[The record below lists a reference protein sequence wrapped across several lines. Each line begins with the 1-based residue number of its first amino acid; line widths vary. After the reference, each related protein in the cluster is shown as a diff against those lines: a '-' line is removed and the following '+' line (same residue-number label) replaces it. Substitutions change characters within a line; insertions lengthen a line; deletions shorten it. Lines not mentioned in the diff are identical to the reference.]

1 MEPAVQ
7 IFAEDIDATIRRFV
21 RVPFT
26 DASTL
31 AEIGLDSLT
40 TLRVVAELVPDPDR
54 EIDLAELAD
63 LKTLGRFRA
72 WVAGQVAR

>member
-1 MEPAVQ
+1 MDPAVR
-7 IFAEDIDATIRRFV
+7 ISAEEIDATIRRFV

-26 DASTL
+26 DESTL
-31 AEIGLDSLT
+31 TGIGLDSLT
-40 TLRVVAELVPDPDR
+40 TLRVVAALVPDTDR

-63 LKTLGRFRA
+63 LETLGQFRA

>member
-1 MEPAVQ
+1 MDPAVHT
-7 IFAEDIDATIRRFV
+7 FVDDIDATIRRFV

-40 TLRVVAELVPDPDR
+40 TLRVVAALVPDGDR

-63 LKTLGRFRA
+63 LKTLGQFRA
-72 WVAGQVAR
+72 WVAGQVTR

>member
-1 MEPAVQ
+1 MQ